1 MSSVTRTYFML
12 TVTDMAR
19 AVNFYRQVL
28 GPVVRTESETWTEI
42 KLGEATVALHLSDLA
57 APKWTG
63 LGVDVDD
70 LTAAYYAV
78 LDHGGQVIA
87 GPTPETTGRLSYE
100 VADTEGNTF
109 TIAGLAPATPAAP
122 GVATQPASAAPSSSD
137 AGPDPANP
145 AAPH

>member
-19 AVNFYRQVL
+19 AVNFYREVL

-42 KLGEATVALHLSDLA
+42 KLGEATVALHLSDQT

-63 LGVDVDD
+63 LGVEVDD

-78 LDHGGQVIA
+78 TRMGGQVLT
-87 GPTPETTGRLSYE
+87 GPTPETTSRLSYE

-109 TIAGLAPATPAAP
+109 TIVGLAPTTVSA
-122 GVATQPASAAPSSSD
+122 PASPPAPPD
-137 AGPDPANP
+137 AGSDPANP
-145 AAPH
+145 ASPH

>member
-12 TVTDMAR
+12 TVTDMDR
-19 AVNFYRQVL
+19 AVGFYRHVL
-28 GPVVRTESETWTEI
+28 GPVVRTESESWTEI
-42 KLGEATVALHLSDLA
+42 KLGEATVALHLSDRA

-63 LGVDVDD
+63 LSADVDD

-78 LDHGGQVIA
+78 LQHGGQVLT
-87 GPTPETTGRLSYE
+87 GPTPETVGHLSYE

-109 TIAGLAPATPAAP
+109 TIVGAAPAAAPAPAATDAPPAPAAP
-122 GVATQPASAAPSSSD
+122 TDPGADPAS
-137 AGPDPANP
+137 P